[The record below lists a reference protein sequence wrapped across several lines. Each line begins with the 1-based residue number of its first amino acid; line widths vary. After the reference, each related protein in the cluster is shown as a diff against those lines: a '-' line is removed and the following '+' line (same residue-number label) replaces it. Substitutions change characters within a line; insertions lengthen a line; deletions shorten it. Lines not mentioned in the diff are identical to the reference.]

1 MQATLYCSDVL
12 LYEMQPGL
20 FLGGWAAAAHACRTE
35 ALGPTVYVV
44 NLTNGK
50 PMLSDFGVD
59 IKVDDNGSSKAMHI
73 IEEALAPTINKMKEA
88 IDQQVPVL
96 VHCSAGRQ
104 RSATVVAAY
113 LMAFHGMDLD
123 ATLEFMKSKKPDVF
137 FPEANFM
144 PVLRR
149 FSKNMTH
156 V

>member
-1 MQATLYCSDVL
+1 MYACDSLLSDVL

-20 FLGGWAAAAHACRTE
+20 FIGGWAAAAHACQTE
-35 ALGPTVYVV
+35 ALGPKVFVV

-50 PMLSDFGVD
+50 PMLSDFGAE
-59 IKVDDNGSSKAMHI
+59 IKVDDNGSLEAMHI
-73 IEEALAPTINKMKEA
+73 MENALGPILKRMKDVM
-88 IDQQVPVL
+88 DQKVPVL

-137 FPEANFM
+137 SPAVNFL
-144 PVLRR
+144 PALRK
-149 FSKNMTH
+149 FSKTR
-156 V
+156 

>member
-1 MQATLYCSDVL
+1 
-12 LYEMQPGL
+12 MQPGL
-20 FLGGWAAAAHACRTE
+20 FIGVGCSSPRLPNSSLRPHSLRGEFNKRQA
-35 ALGPTVYVV
+35 V
-44 NLTNGK
+44 
-50 PMLSDFGVD
+50 LSESGVD
-59 IKVDDNGSSKAMHI
+59 IKVDDNGSSKTMHAM
-73 IEEALAPTINKMKEA
+73 EEALAPTINKMKEA

-123 ATLEFMKSKKPDVF
+123 ATLEFMKRKKPDVF

-156 V
+156 F